1 MIKIRRVKPNEWAAA
16 KRVVYCVAHTLFKDP
31 LPLEESIAYHEA
43 RHELKDMD
51 DIQKNYFNNGGVFLV
66 TTNDDQV
73 IGTGA
78 LRKLEDGIC
87 ELKRLWLLTEYQGM
101 GLGYRMLQELLS
113 IARAKGYQRIRLE
126 TDYEVQRQAY
136 NFYKQVGFYDIPRY
150 TDEND
155 DVAME
160 MVL

>member
-1 MIKIRRVKPNEWAAA
+1 
-16 KRVVYCVAHTLFKDP
+16 
-31 LPLEESIAYHEA
+31 
-43 RHELKDMD
+43 
-51 DIQKNYFNNGGVFLV
+51 
-66 TTNDDQV
+66 
-73 IGTGA
+73 
-78 LRKLEDGIC
+78 
-87 ELKRLWLLTEYQGM
+87 M

-150 TDEND
+150 TYEND
-155 DVAME
+155 DVALE